1 MEMHRQVGRQVSG
14 VFITF
19 IKCLKGNK
27 SLCILQVVVTNRQ
40 SKGQGHLLSCSGQL
54 KIVSRK
60 NSQNGSIL
68 QENLISTNPIE
79 PYFLQWPINRVQN
92 VSTGLHK
99 KILTQQTYPRFFP
112 EMFPAFLIRAGGY
125 VPIKGVLIR
134 EDRGEFCPRGQR
146 QRQSQKKLVSHS

>member
-1 MEMHRQVGRQVSG
+1 MQRKKDAKHTCVMHTLQ
-14 VFITF
+14 
-19 IKCLKGNK
+19 KLKEVIPLFLLPRPATTY
-27 SLCILQVVVTNRQ
+27 SRILEIQMKNSEQ
-40 SKGQGHLLSCSGQL
+40 
-54 KIVSRK
+54 K

-79 PYFLQWPINRVQN
+79 PYFLQRSINRVQN

>member
-1 MEMHRQVGRQVSG
+1 MQRKKDAKHKCVMHTLQ
-14 VFITF
+14 
-19 IKCLKGNK
+19 KLKEVIPLFLLPRPATTY
-27 SLCILQVVVTNRQ
+27 SRILEIQMKNSEQ
-40 SKGQGHLLSCSGQL
+40 
-54 KIVSRK
+54 K

-112 EMFPAFLIRAGGY
+112 EMFQAFLIRIGGY

-146 QRQSQKKLVSHS
+146 QRQSLKKLVSHS